1 LSPESDITRS
11 ASSKLLVALKWFG
24 TISGIAGATL
34 IAANVS
40 ASGYGFV
47 GFFLSSVCWAVAG
60 TMMREPSIMA
70 LYFVYIAI
78 NLLGLVRW
86 LL

>member
-1 LSPESDITRS
+1 MT
-11 ASSKLLVALKWFG
+11 ASTQAWVAALKWTS
-24 TISGIAGATL
+24 TISGIAGAL
-34 IAANVS
+34 LMAANVD

-47 GFFLSSVCWAVAG
+47 GFFISSVCWAAAG
-60 TMMREPSIMA
+60 TMMREPSIMI